1 MYALDFR
8 RPILVVSENG
18 EFHKQI
24 ENIAETVF
32 EWKESFGVLV

>member
-8 RPILVVSENG
+8 NPILVVSEDT

-24 ENIAETVF
+24 ADIGETV
-32 EWKESFGVLV
+32 

>member
-32 EWKESFGVLV
+32 EKESFGVLV